1 MLTNKTMSILY
12 RGLTEEEI
20 MERLDSHN
28 VKYVWK
34 FGADNTS
41 TIIYGKY
48 IVKFI
53 NFVNNI
59 CIKVLDKQ

>member
-1 MLTNKTMSILY
+1 MSILY
-12 RGLTEEEI
+12 RGLTEAEI
-20 MERLDSHN
+20 MERLNSHN
-28 VKYVWK
+28 AKYVWR

-53 NFVNNI
+53 DNI
-59 CIKVLDKQ
+59 YTEVLDKQ

>member
-1 MLTNKTMSILY
+1 MNKTMSILY

-20 MERLDSHN
+20 MERLNSHN

-34 FGADNTS
+34 FVADNTS
-41 TIIYGKY
+41 TIIYGRY
-48 IVKFI
+48 IVKF
-53 NFVNNI
+53 VDNI

>member
-1 MLTNKTMSILY
+1 MNKTMSILY

-41 TIIYGKY
+41 TIIYDKY

-53 NFVNNI
+53 DNI
-59 CIKVLDKQ
+59 CIEVLDQQ

>member
-1 MLTNKTMSILY
+1 MLMNKTMSILY

-41 TIIYGKY
+41 TIIYGRY
-48 IVKFI
+48 IVKF
-53 NFVNNI
+53 VDNI
-59 CIKVLDKQ
+59 CTKVLDKQ

>member
-1 MLTNKTMSILY
+1 MSILY
-12 RGLTEEEI
+12 RGLTEKEI

-41 TIIYGKY
+41 TIIYGRY
-48 IVKFI
+48 IGKF
-53 NFVNNI
+53 VDNI
-59 CIKVLDKQ
+59 CTKVLDKQ

>member
-1 MLTNKTMSILY
+1 MSILY
-12 RGLTEEEI
+12 KSLIEEEI

-53 NFVNNI
+53 DNI
-59 CIKVLDKQ
+59 CIEVLDKQ

>member
-1 MLTNKTMSILY
+1 MNKTMSILY

-28 VKYVWK
+28 VKYVW
-34 FGADNTS
+34 GLRANNTS

-48 IVKFI
+48 
-53 NFVNNI
+53 
-59 CIKVLDKQ
+59 C

>member
-1 MLTNKTMSILY
+1 MNKTMSILY
-12 RGLTEEEI
+12 KGLTEAEI
-20 MERLDSHN
+20 MERLDSHS
-28 VKYVWK
+28 VKYVWIHSA
-34 FGADNTS
+34 GNTS

-53 NFVNNI
+53 NNI

>member
-1 MLTNKTMSILY
+1 MNKIMSILY

-41 TIIYGKY
+41 TIIYSRY
-48 IVKFI
+48 IVKF
-53 NFVNNI
+53 VDNI

>member
-1 MLTNKTMSILY
+1 MLMNKTISILY
-12 RGLTEEEI
+12 RGLTEKEI

-28 VKYVWK
+28 VKYLWK

-48 IVKFI
+48 IVKF
-53 NFVNNI
+53 VNNI
-59 CIKVLDKQ
+59 CTEVLDKQ

>member
-1 MLTNKTMSILY
+1 MNKTMSILY
-12 RGLTEEEI
+12 KGLTEGEI

-41 TIIYGKY
+41 TIIYGRY

-53 NFVNNI
+53 DNI
-59 CIKVLDKQ
+59 CIEVLDKQ

>member
-1 MLTNKTMSILY
+1 MNKIMSILY

-28 VKYVWK
+28 VKYVWR

-53 NFVNNI
+53 DNI
-59 CIKVLDKQ
+59 CTEVLDKN

>member
-20 MERLDSHN
+20 IERLDSHN

-48 IVKFI
+48 IVKF
-53 NFVNNI
+53 VDNI
-59 CIKVLDKQ
+59 CTEVLDKN

>member
-1 MLTNKTMSILY
+1 MNKTMPILY

-34 FGADNTS
+34 FGSDNTS
-41 TIIYGKY
+41 TIIYGRY
-48 IVKFI
+48 IVKF
-53 NFVNNI
+53 VDNI
-59 CIKVLDKQ
+59 CTKVLDKQ

>member
-1 MLTNKTMSILY
+1 MNKTMFILY

-28 VKYVWK
+28 VKYVWG
-34 FGADNTS
+34 FRANNTS

-48 IVKFI
+48 IVKF
-53 NFVNNI
+53 VNNI
-59 CIKVLDKQ
+59 CIEVLDK

>member
-1 MLTNKTMSILY
+1 MNKTMSILY

-41 TIIYGKY
+41 TIIYDKY

-53 NFVNNI
+53 DNI
-59 CIKVLDKQ
+59 CIEVLDQQW

>member
-1 MLTNKTMSILY
+1 MNKTMSMLY

-28 VKYVWK
+28 VKQVWK

-53 NFVNNI
+53 DNI
-59 CIKVLDKQ
+59 CTEVLDKQ

>member
-1 MLTNKTMSILY
+1 MNKTMPILY
-12 RGLTEEEI
+12 RDLTEEEI

-28 VKYVWK
+28 VKYVWR

-48 IVKFI
+48 IVKF
-53 NFVNNI
+53 VNNI
-59 CIKVLDKQ
+59 CAEVLDK

>member
-1 MLTNKTMSILY
+1 MVPMNKTMSILY
-12 RGLTEEEI
+12 RDLPEAEI
-20 MERLDSHN
+20 VERLDSHN

-48 IVKFI
+48 IVKF
-53 NFVNNI
+53 VNNI
-59 CIKVLDKQ
+59 CTEVLDK

>member
-1 MLTNKTMSILY
+1 MNKTISILY

-20 MERLDSHN
+20 MGRLDSHN
-28 VKYVWK
+28 VKYVWR
-34 FGADNTS
+34 FGADNTN

-53 NFVNNI
+53 DNI
-59 CIKVLDKQ
+59 CIEVLDKQW

>member
-1 MLTNKTMSILY
+1 MNKTMSILY
-12 RGLTEEEI
+12 RDLTKEEI

-28 VKYVWK
+28 IKYVWQCN
-34 FGADNTS
+34 ADNTS

-53 NFVNNI
+53 HNI
-59 CIKVLDKQ
+59 CTEVLDKR

>member
-1 MLTNKTMSILY
+1 MNKIMPILY
-12 RGLTEEEI
+12 RDLAEAEI

-34 FGADNTS
+34 FWADNTS

-48 IVKFI
+48 IVKF
-53 NFVNNI
+53 VNNI
-59 CIKVLDKQ
+59 CTEVLDKQ

>member
-1 MLTNKTMSILY
+1 MNKTMSILY

-34 FGADNTS
+34 FGADSTS

-48 IVKFI
+48 IVKF
-53 NFVNNI
+53 VNNI
-59 CIKVLDKQ
+59 CTEVLDKQ

>member
-1 MLTNKTMSILY
+1 MNKTMSILY
-12 RGLTEEEI
+12 RGLTKEEI

-34 FGADNTS
+34 FGTDNTS

-53 NFVNNI
+53 DNI
-59 CIKVLDKQ
+59 YTEVLDKQ

>member
-1 MLTNKTMSILY
+1 MNKTISILY

-20 MERLDSHN
+20 IERLDSHN

-41 TIIYGKY
+41 TIIYSKY
-48 IVKFI
+48 IVKF
-53 NFVNNI
+53 VNNI
-59 CIKVLDKQ
+59 CTEVLDKQ

>member
-1 MLTNKTMSILY
+1 MNKTMSILY

-28 VKYVWK
+28 VKYVWR

-41 TIIYGKY
+41 TIIYSKY

-53 NFVNNI
+53 DNI
-59 CIKVLDKQ
+59 CIKALDK